1 MHVFVLFSFCKII
14 LLIHFS
20 RITSISKYLVP
31 NLCRLKIAW
40 FNTIMN
46 VDTINELFE
55 VDVLFSL
62 TKFTLWGRV
71 DGANVLQHIRSK
83 LSSQCLYSFD
93 VEWHVKNVVSLSE
106 SDKIFFNTFHQLKG
120 SIPIQLQMYSL
131 INKYFIRA
139 STIPMV
145 DTDLHVSSYL
155 NINFVHE

>member
-1 MHVFVLFSFCKII
+1 
-14 LLIHFS
+14 
-20 RITSISKYLVP
+20 
-31 NLCRLKIAW
+31 
-40 FNTIMN
+40 MN

-120 SIPIQLQMYSL
+120 SIPIQLEMYLS